1 MIHYSASNSSASIA
15 GETDEMRNQFNAD
28 VCVDPR
34 YFVRSSAAG
43 RSLLLLLLLFLDVVR
58 SVVRQI
64 MSSALGVLES
74 CVRDKEKLRP
84 GLDLV

>member
-1 MIHYSASNSSASIA
+1 MCVSIFFI
-15 GETDEMRNQFNAD
+15 FN
-28 VCVDPR
+28 
-34 YFVRSSAAG
+34 RSSDAG